1 MGYATA
7 AGLPAKVDMTK
18 TSKEQ
23 NNAEQRKRNA
33 EKPRVSRL
41 WSDSSGMQQ
50 SASAASQAAMGGNDS
65 AIMDRSLDM
74 GMASVDSNTL
84 SKEGPRNSTLQGGM
98 QQKAQRVH
106 HVMSDPSLRA
116 SGPQPIIES
125 AREPKFFGTMP
136 RAFSET
142 GVRCGGFQRLDWP
155 SHNARP

>member
-1 MGYATA
+1 MG
-7 AGLPAKVDMTK
+7 
-18 TSKEQ
+18 
-23 NNAEQRKRNA
+23 
-33 EKPRVSRL
+33 
-41 WSDSSGMQQ
+41 
-50 SASAASQAAMGGNDS
+50 AAMGGNDS

-74 GMASVDSNTL
+74 GTASVDSNKT
-84 SKEGPRNSTLQGGM
+84 KDGHRNSTMLQGGM

-142 GVRCGGFQRLDWP
+142 GVRSGGFQRLDWP
-155 SHNARP
+155 SHNARPGGPAPPSGDKKRGGDTRRNESKDHKMSKDTMHSSSIGTAQP